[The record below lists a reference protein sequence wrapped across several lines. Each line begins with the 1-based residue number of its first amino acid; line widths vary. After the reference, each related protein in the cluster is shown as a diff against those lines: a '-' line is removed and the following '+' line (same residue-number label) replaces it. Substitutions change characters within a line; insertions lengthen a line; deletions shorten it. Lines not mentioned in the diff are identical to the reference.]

1 MSQYY
6 LGNEHGQLI
15 HDDQFGSH
23 HSDSLPY
30 STSKRR
36 GKKLTGDVKL
46 VVEVKRKE
54 GGT

>member
-15 HDDQFGSH
+15 HDEQFGSH

-30 STSKRR
+30 ATSKRR
-36 GKKLTGDVKL
+36 GKKLTADAKL
-46 VVEVKRKE
+46 EVEVKRKE